1 MASTAAA
8 PALVLWERRGP
19 LHRRNDTMGGQH
31 IGVRVCRMMYRQ
43 PSESD
48 LLPLQVADLRGPQT
62 VAITNLIFVLPP
74 NRLCEPP
81 GRGDFWILKLLKGS
95 SPDPGVLFHSWSR

>member
-8 PALVLWERRGP
+8 PAFVLWEQRGP
-19 LHRRNDTMGGQH
+19 LHRRNNMMGGQH
-31 IGVRVCRMMYRQ
+31 IGVRVCRMMYRR

-48 LLPLQVADLRGPQT
+48 LLPLQVADLRGQQT

-74 NRLCEPP
+74 TVYASPP
-81 GRGDFWILKLLKGS
+81 
-95 SPDPGVLFHSWSR
+95 